1 MPFEATNAASA
12 HIRVLAPLALA
23 PSPLEADYLHD
34 VPVPGGGGIRRA
46 RSLSHP
52 RPSSHDGTWTL
63 PFLPLRSDHQMGVR
77 GSTPDGP
84 YIHRAGAAHV
94 TFRLLSHRSGA
105 IYPDP
110 YGEVIS
116 EHPPAFR
123 WGPPSQFPRIRRIVA
138 QNAHFC
144 ITSGIRSALICSDL
158 LCSDLM

>member
-1 MPFEATNAASA
+1 
-12 HIRVLAPLALA
+12 
-23 PSPLEADYLHD
+23 
-34 VPVPGGGGIRRA
+34 
-46 RSLSHP
+46 
-52 RPSSHDGTWTL
+52 
-63 PFLPLRSDHQMGVR
+63 MGVR

-123 WGPPSQFPRIRRIVA
+123 WGPAIAVSVDPPHRGTERPFLHHIGQP
-138 QNAHFC
+138 
-144 ITSGIRSALICSDL
+144 LCSDL
-158 LCSDLM
+158 L